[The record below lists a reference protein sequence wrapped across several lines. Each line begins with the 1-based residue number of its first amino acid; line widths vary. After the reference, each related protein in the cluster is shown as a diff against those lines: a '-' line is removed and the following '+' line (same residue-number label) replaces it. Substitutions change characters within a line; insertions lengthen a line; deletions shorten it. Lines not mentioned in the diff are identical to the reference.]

1 MFHIPIEKE
10 KKEKEKYY
18 NFFVILKTVK
28 KNYIYTKINKMI
40 FNSIILGMFGG
51 QEIIIIALI
60 VLLLFGG
67 TKIPQLM
74 RGLGRGMNEF
84 KKAKDGIYDD
94 LDVDKTSESNKKET
108 SSNDKPKQ

>member
-1 MFHIPIEKE
+1 
-10 KKEKEKYY
+10 
-18 NFFVILKTVK
+18 
-28 KNYIYTKINKMI
+28 MI
-40 FNSIILGMFGG
+40 FNSILLGMFGG
-51 QEIIIIALI
+51 QEILVIALI

-94 LDVDKTSESNKKET
+94 LDIDKSSETDKKNS
-108 SSNDKPKQ
+108 SSNDKAKQ

>member
-1 MFHIPIEKE
+1 
-10 KKEKEKYY
+10 
-18 NFFVILKTVK
+18 
-28 KNYIYTKINKMI
+28 MI
-40 FNSIILGMFGG
+40 FNSILLGMFGG
-51 QEIIIIALI
+51 QEILIIALI

-94 LDVDKTSESNKKET
+94 LDIDKSSENNKNNS
-108 SSNDKPKQ
+108 SSNDKAKQ